1 VSLLKAKE
9 LAKML
14 DVSIAKVR
22 RLAKDGVIPSVM
34 IGKMRRYNQS
44 DVARFLNEQKQ
55 KTQV

>member
-1 VSLLKAKE
+1 MSLLKAKE

-22 RLAKDGVIPSVM
+22 SLAKDGVIPSVM